1 MITKF
6 LLQDVMVLL
15 DLIGT
20 ANPKFY
26 SYFPDTYGLYS
37 SIVDVGKNY
46 TICQIPNI
54 RLKFIWIPHIWLLPI
69 YATLM

>member
-1 MITKF
+1 
-6 LLQDVMVLL
+6 MVLL

-37 SIVDVGKNY
+37 NIVEIGKNY
-46 TICQIPNI
+46 EYI
-54 RLKFIWIPHIWLLPI
+54 
-69 YATLM
+69 